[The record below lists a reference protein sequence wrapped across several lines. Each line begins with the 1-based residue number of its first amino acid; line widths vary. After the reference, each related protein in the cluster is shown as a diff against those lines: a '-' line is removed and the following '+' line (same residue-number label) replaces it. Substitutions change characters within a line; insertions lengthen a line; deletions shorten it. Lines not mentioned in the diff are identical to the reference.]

1 MRFNSV
7 FIFFMLAN
15 NISFIKRNSCGKIN
29 LQGVDSMR
37 ILTLGERLEEISEED
52 FRETDKSVVF
62 ITTPHEARTALKLA
76 GVRYEGIGRLSEIEF
91 NRVETQLE
99 CLSGTLYIPK
109 HSNVLGSRYHIIF
122 MINSKHIVII
132 DETDFT
138 VQTINR
144 ISRRRL
150 QQGET
155 REHFIY
161 NYFTQF
167 MAKDLEILGRYEQRL
182 MRLEERVRKEDVDDF
197 NSEIIPIRKE
207 LLELR
212 TYYDEIMDIG
222 KALEENE
229 NGFFNHKQLRFF
241 GTISDR
247 ADRLMNRTS
256 HLLEYAQQVRD
267 TYQTLVDAEQ
277 NKNMEYLTVV
287 STIFY
292 PLTLI
297 TSWYGMNFKNMPELD
312 HGYPVMIAVSALIMG
327 FTIYVFKK
335 KKMLWQTFLFFI
347 TKIFTKLK
355 FYHFYF
361 VK

>member
-1 MRFNSV
+1 M
-7 FIFFMLAN
+7 
-15 NISFIKRNSCGKIN
+15 K
-29 LQGVDSMR
+29 
-37 ILTLGERLEEISEED
+37 ILTLGERLEEINED
-52 FRETDKSVVF
+52 MLRHCDKDCIF
-62 ITTPHEARTALKLA
+62 ITTPHEARKALKLS
-76 GVRYEGIGRLSEIEF
+76 GVRHEGIPRLADIEF
-91 NRVETQLE
+91 NRVETQLD

-122 MINSKHIVII
+122 MINKNRIVII
-132 DETDFT
+132 DDTDFT
-138 VQTINR
+138 SQTIKR
-144 ISRRRL
+144 ISRRRI

-155 REHFIY
+155 IEHFIY

-167 MAKDLEILGRYEQRL
+167 LSKDLEILGRYEQRL
-182 MRLEERVRKEDVDDF
+182 MRLEDRVRKDDIDDF

-229 NGFFNHKQLRFF
+229 NGFFDQKQLRFF

-247 ADRLMNRTS
+247 ADRLMNRTN

-277 NKNMEYLTVV
+277 NKNMEFLTVV

-297 TSWYGMNFKNMPELD
+297 TSWYGMNFKDMPELE
-312 HGYPVMIAVSALIMG
+312 HGYPIMVAVSALIVG
-327 FTIYVFKK
+327 ITIYIFKK
-335 KKMLWQTFLFFI
+335 RKML
-347 TKIFTKLK
+347 
-355 FYHFYF
+355 
-361 VK
+361 

>member
-1 MRFNSV
+1 M
-7 FIFFMLAN
+7 
-15 NISFIKRNSCGKIN
+15 K
-29 LQGVDSMR
+29 
-37 ILTLGERLEEISEED
+37 ILTLGERLEEITEED
-52 FRETDKSVVF
+52 LKHTNKSAVI
-62 ITTPHEARTALKLA
+62 ITTPHEARKALKIA
-76 GVRYEGIGRLSEIEF
+76 GMRYEGIGKLSEIEF

-109 HSNVLGSRYHIIF
+109 YSNVLGSRYHIIF

-138 VQTINR
+138 SQNIKR
-144 ISRRRL
+144 ISHRRA

-167 MAKDLEILGRYEQRL
+167 MSKDLEMLGRYEQRL
-182 MRLEERVRKEDVDDF
+182 MRLEERVRKEAIDDF
-197 NSEIIPIRKE
+197 QSELIPIRKE

-229 NGFFNHKQLRFF
+229 NGFFDQKQLRFF

-267 TYQTLVDAEQ
+267 TYQTQVDAEQ
-277 NKNMEYLTVV
+277 NKTMEFLTVI

-312 HGYPVMIAVSALIMG
+312 HGYPIMIGCSIAILII
-327 FTIYVFKK
+327 TIIIFKK
-335 KKMLWQTFLFFI
+335 KKML
-347 TKIFTKLK
+347 
-355 FYHFYF
+355 
-361 VK
+361 

>member
-1 MRFNSV
+1 M
-7 FIFFMLAN
+7 
-15 NISFIKRNSCGKIN
+15 K
-29 LQGVDSMR
+29 
-37 ILTLGERLEEISEED
+37 ILTLGERLEEITEEEL
-52 FRETDKSVVF
+52 RHTDKSAVF
-62 ITTPHEARTALKLA
+62 ITTPHEARKALKLA
-76 GVRYEGIGRLSEIEF
+76 GVRYEGIMRLSEIEF

-109 HSNVLGSRYHIIF
+109 YTNVLGSRYHLIF
-122 MINSKHIVII
+122 MINSRHIVII

-138 VQTINR
+138 NQTIHR
-144 ISRRRL
+144 ISRRRA

-161 NYFTQF
+161 NYFSQILS
-167 MAKDLEILGRYEQRL
+167 KDTEVLGRYEQRL
-182 MRLEERVRKEDVDDF
+182 MRLEERVRKEDIDDF
-197 NSEIIPIRKE
+197 NNEIIPIRKE

-267 TYQTLVDAEQ
+267 TYQTQVDAEQ
-277 NKNMEYLTVV
+277 NKTMEFLTVV

-297 TSWYGMNFKNMPELD
+297 TSWYGMNFKNMPELES
-312 HGYPVMIAVSALIMG
+312 GYPIMILVSIIIVAL
-327 FTIYVFKK
+327 TIFLFKK
-335 KKMLWQTFLFFI
+335 KKML
-347 TKIFTKLK
+347 
-355 FYHFYF
+355 
-361 VK
+361 

>member
-1 MRFNSV
+1 MK
-7 FIFFMLAN
+7 ILA
-15 NISFIKRNSCGKIN
+15 
-29 LQGVDSMR
+29 
-37 ILTLGERLEEISEED
+37 LGERLEEITEEEL
-52 FRETDKSVVF
+52 RHSNKSAVF
-62 ITTPHEARTALKLA
+62 ITTSHEARKTLKMA
-76 GVRYEGIGRLSEIEF
+76 GVRYEGIGRLSDIEF
-91 NRVETQLE
+91 NRVETQLD

-109 HSNVLGSRYHIIF
+109 YSNVLGSRYHIIF
-122 MINSKHIVII
+122 MINSRHIVII
-132 DETDFT
+132 DDTDFT
-138 VQTINR
+138 NQTINR

-167 MAKDLEILGRYEQRL
+167 MSKDLEMLGRYEQRL
-182 MRLEERVRKEDVDDF
+182 MRLEERVRKEDIDNF
-197 NSEIIPIRKE
+197 QSELIPIRKE

-229 NGFFNHKQLRFF
+229 NGFFNTKQLRFF

-267 TYQTLVDAEQ
+267 TYQTQVDTEQ
-277 NKNMEYLTVV
+277 NKNMQFLTIVT
-287 STIFY
+287 TIFY

-297 TSWYGMNFKNMPELD
+297 TSWYGMNFKNMPELE
-312 HGYPVMIAVSALIMG
+312 HGYPAMIVASILVLAICYY
-327 FTIYVFKK
+327 IFKK
-335 KKMLWQTFLFFI
+335 KKIL
-347 TKIFTKLK
+347 
-355 FYHFYF
+355 
-361 VK
+361 

>member
-1 MRFNSV
+1 MK
-7 FIFFMLAN
+7 ILA
-15 NISFIKRNSCGKIN
+15 
-29 LQGVDSMR
+29 
-37 ILTLGERLEEISEED
+37 LGERLEEITEEEL
-52 FRETDKSVVF
+52 RHSNKSAVF
-62 ITTPHEARTALKLA
+62 ITTSHEARKTLKMA
-76 GVRYEGIGRLSEIEF
+76 GVRYEGIGRLSDIEF
-91 NRVETQLE
+91 NRVETQLD

-109 HSNVLGSRYHIIF
+109 YSNVLGSRYHIIF
-122 MINSKHIVII
+122 MINSRHIVII
-132 DETDFT
+132 DDSDFT
-138 VQTINR
+138 NQTINR

-167 MAKDLEILGRYEQRL
+167 MSKDLEMLGRYEQRL
-182 MRLEERVRKEDVDDF
+182 MRLEERVRKEDIDNF
-197 NSEIIPIRKE
+197 QSELIPIRKE

-229 NGFFNHKQLRFF
+229 NGFFNTKQLRFF

-267 TYQTLVDAEQ
+267 TYQTQVDTEQ
-277 NKNMEYLTVV
+277 NKNMQFLTIVT
-287 STIFY
+287 TIFY

-297 TSWYGMNFKNMPELD
+297 TSWYGMNFKNMPELE
-312 HGYPVMIAVSALIMG
+312 HGYPAMIVASILVLAICYY
-327 FTIYVFKK
+327 IFKK
-335 KKMLWQTFLFFI
+335 KKIL
-347 TKIFTKLK
+347 
-355 FYHFYF
+355 
-361 VK
+361 

>member
-1 MRFNSV
+1 
-7 FIFFMLAN
+7 
-15 NISFIKRNSCGKIN
+15 
-29 LQGVDSMR
+29 MR
-37 ILTLGERLEEISEED
+37 ILTLGERLEEINEEEL
-52 FRETDKSVVF
+52 RHTNKSCVF
-62 ITTPHEARTALKLA
+62 ITTPHEARKALKLA
-76 GVRYEGIGRLSEIEF
+76 GVRYEGIGRLADIEF
-91 NRVETQLE
+91 NRVETELE
-99 CLSGTLYIPK
+99 CLSGTLYLPK
-109 HSNVLGSRYHIIF
+109 YPNVLGSRYHIIF

-138 VQTINR
+138 IQMIDR
-144 ISRRRL
+144 ISRRRA

-167 MAKDLEILGRYEQRL
+167 LSKDLEMLGRYEQRL
-182 MRLEERVRKEDVDDF
+182 MRLEERVRREAIDDF
-197 NSEIIPIRKE
+197 QSELIPIRKE

-229 NGFFNHKQLRFF
+229 NGFFDQKQLRFF

-267 TYQTLVDAEQ
+267 TYQTQVDAEQ
-277 NKNMEYLTVV
+277 NKTMEFLTVV

-297 TSWYGMNFKNMPELD
+297 TSWYGMNFRNMPELER
-312 HGYPVMIAVSALIMG
+312 GYPIMIICSIVIVASLIY
-327 FTIYVFKK
+327 FFKK
-335 KKMLWQTFLFFI
+335 KKML
-347 TKIFTKLK
+347 
-355 FYHFYF
+355 
-361 VK
+361 